1 MIFGSTLVATFNGK
15 GAGSCRKERSTRL
28 PGAPKVLL
36 RSRVESPVPRESIIP
51 DAAAAEAAT
60 SRMDIAPGRH
70 KADQNLRHFD
80 SFEAA
85 GDPWADG
92 FESRSAASDPSWLGP
107 GPAHGASLSAACS
120 RLASRLEAGLAAA
133 KSGPL
138 RCDTILAPER
148 LLERVARLVVRAAER
163 EPCGLAG
170 AVVHVL
176 LLPPLDSAPPQS
188 SSSSSSSR
196 DVPPAPCL
204 ARLELDPGR
213 APTFEVTVL
222 LRRERAWR
230 WSDALLRL
238 PLLLPPGSCLRRLVA
253 ERSSAERTVR
263 LSGGFRIVKRKLY
276 RHPEEH
282 CALED
287 VEEEE
292 EEDALR
298 TPVVG

>member
-15 GAGSCRKERSTRL
+15 GAGSCKKERSTRL

-51 DAAAAEAAT
+51 DAAAAAEAAT
-60 SRMDIAPGRH
+60 SHMDIAPGRH
-70 KADQNLRHFD
+70 KADQNSRHFD

-107 GPAHGASLSAACS
+107 GPAHEASLSAACS

-176 LLPPLDSAPPQS
+176 LLPPLESAPS
-188 SSSSSSSR
+188 RSSSSSSR

-253 ERSSAERTVR
+253 EARSSAERTVR
-263 LSGGFRIVKRKLY
+263 LSGGFRIIKRKLY

-292 EEDALR
+292 EDALR

>member
-15 GAGSCRKERSTRL
+15 GAGSCRKERSTRV
-28 PGAPKVLL
+28 PAAPKVLL

-60 SRMDIAPGRH
+60 SHMDIAPGRH
-70 KADQNLRHFD
+70 KADQNSRHFD

-92 FESRSAASDPSWLGP
+92 FESRSAIGSDPSWLGP

-120 RLASRLEAGLAAA
+120 RLASRLKAGLAAA

-170 AVVHVL
+170 AVVRVL
-176 LLPPLDSAPPQS
+176 LLPPLEGAPPQS
-188 SSSSSSSR
+188 SSLSC

-238 PLLLPPGSCLRRLVA
+238 PLLPPGSCLRRLVVA
-253 ERSSAERTVR
+253 ARSSAERTVR

-298 TPVVG
+298 TPVID